1 MKNIKIIMGKELKRV
16 FGDKKLIFSLFI
28 LPAIL
33 VIGIYSIMGMMI
45 SNVSSDIEEHK
56 SRVYIVNASDSVKS
70 IIDANG
76 FSKVADIAYYTEDD
90 FNKNADV
97 IHNEILE
104 ETADLFVYFDKDMET
119 KIAAY
124 KNQGDEIPV
133 MKYGY
138 NKTSNYSGAAYSN
151 FNEMVKN
158 PYQQKLLAERLGNI
172 ELLNVFTTEEE
183 NIVKEAKAN
192 AEFISQLLPYMIVM
206 LLFAGAMSIGVDAI
220 AGEKERGT
228 LASMLISPVK
238 RSDIVWGKLFSLMI
252 LTGISSIIYSGSMIV
267 AMPMMAQMNGEGMG
281 SMFGGVSFGIVQVI
295 ELVAIMLALVFLF
308 VSVIAL
314 LATYAKDTKTAQTY
328 VSPCYIVVIVAGML
342 TMFSAGGE
350 IAIEKYAIPIYGNA
364 LVIRDICTS
373 EVVLEKFGASLI
385 GTLLI
390 GIICVVAMI
399 KAFNSE
405 KIMFNA

>member
-151 FNEMVKN
+151 FNEMVKT

-328 VSPCYIVVIVAGML
+328 ISPCYIVVIVAGML